1 MDDTKAGQLPR
12 EQPRQIPV
20 PPDRVHQRRHRSPE
34 RDCSDQSSLPDTRET
49 ACSARDPCPQQSASS
64 NPPQQRQNHRCEN
77 PMKQSVFTQPRSLA
91 DIEPHPCLLY
101 PRKRTLRNTVG
112 AKHCWDVHF
121 VPIVEIDPGR
131 RTACKMGYSYASTCK
146 PRLESGLSG
155 IALLL

>member
-12 EQPRQIPV
+12 EQPRQIPA

-91 DIEPHPCLLY
+91 DI
-101 PRKRTLRNTVG
+101 G
-112 AKHCWDVHF
+112 ASPTNVRF
-121 VPIVEIDPGR
+121 AP
-131 RTACKMGYSYASTCK
+131 
-146 PRLESGLSG
+146 ESGHSLTVSG
-155 IALLL
+155 CQLCAIKRHLEGGTYSLTSFPLLD